1 MTAVPIGRNFSDNNL
16 GYHQCKSCRYLL
28 PSLTSLH
35 FTPPLPRP
43 VTCSSP
49 AVSCGPTWTLGR
61 PLVRCRQDVS
71 LIIPTSAESG
81 DWFVRTS
88 LHLLILTDS
97 DDESNL
103 IILHL
108 SHHLLYPSQPAV
120 QQLAHDGY
128 GHCYH
133 LTSLAR

>member
-1 MTAVPIGRNFSDNNL
+1 M
-16 GYHQCKSCRYLL
+16 
-28 PSLTSLH
+28 SLFTSKCDFTSLH
-35 FTPPLPRP
+35 LHFTSLHSTPFPSCHMLI
-43 VTCSSP
+43 TCRLARTNLDP
-49 AVSCGPTWTLGR
+49 GQT

-81 DWFVRTS
+81 DWCVRTS

-97 DDESNL
+97 DNESNL